1 MQACGHF
8 GPALPSVTQARATR
22 YGHDAM
28 KPTALLRAQHAAC
41 SRPSSASTGGGRFAE
56 WLEDFDVGS
65 SGKSFKATHERA
77 DRGKMCMTLER
88 PRDPSKEFWKGS
100 GDISKAKV
108 RALAIQRHAIMVQ
121 QEKAL
126 HERLKKD
133 GLGITKTFEPP
144 REVKWKGAHG
154 ENISLGMDRKVEAKE
169 KAAAAIV
176 ASKME
181 VTEECL

>member
-77 DRGKMCMTLER
+77 DRGKMCMKQQGRQLYN
-88 PRDPSKEFWKGS
+88 
-100 GDISKAKV
+100 
-108 RALAIQRHAIMVQ
+108 RA
-121 QEKAL
+121 
-126 HERLKKD
+126 
-133 GLGITKTFEPP
+133 
-144 REVKWKGAHG
+144 
-154 ENISLGMDRKVEAKE
+154 
-169 KAAAAIV
+169 
-176 ASKME
+176 
-181 VTEECL
+181 